1 MCCAGTSGERM
12 WATSEMPLAQN
23 RGSSLAPGMSLRNSA
38 ENSPSTVEM
47 LTPTFSKTRPRMIE
61 IVPPPPPGRCQLER
75 SKRPAGP
82 SVGRSPA
89 NSSSIASNAEQIRSR
104 SSANQVSAAAQRIG
118 SGGKAATSVIVREQL
133 GLAQRL
139 GERDGAGKGDVE
151 RSGRRAQGDDHAG
164 SRTLMDVLGHAR
176 TLAAEQ
182 DRVAGGKRE
191 TVEGRPPRCRHQ
203 NDARARVT
211 IAEECGPREVPA
223 NPQGRRIVERSTL
236 EAPVVKQ
243 EAARLDQIDRD
254 AEAGGKTKQRPGI
267 LGYVRLIQ
275 GEAQTTSKHS
285 ATTRTAA

>member
-1 MCCAGTSGERM
+1 MC
-12 WATSEMPLAQN
+12 ATSEIPLAQN

-38 ENSPSTVEM
+38 ENSPSTVEI
-47 LTPTFSKTRPRMIE
+47 LTPTFSKTRPRMIA

-75 SKRPAGP
+75 SKRPAGS

-89 NSSSIASNAEQIRSR
+89 NSSSSASNAEQIRSR
-104 SSANQVSAAAQRIG
+104 SPANQVSAAAQRIG

-139 GERDGAGKGDVE
+139 GQCDGAGKSDVE

-164 SRTLMDVLGHAR
+164 GGTLMNMLGHAGA
-176 TLAAEQ
+176 LAAEQ
-182 DRVAGGKRE
+182 YRVVGGKRE
-191 TVEGRPPRCRHQ
+191 TVECHQPRCRHQ

-211 IAEECGPREVPA
+211 IGEECGPRDMPA
-223 NPQGRRIVERSTL
+223 NPEGRGIVERSTL

-243 EAARLDQIDRD
+243 ETARLDQIDLD
-254 AEAGGKTKQRPGI
+254 AEARGKTKQRPGI

-275 GEAQTTSKHS
+275 GEAQTTSKHI